1 MRITTKIIQNNSL
14 NNINT
19 NKLLQD
25 KLSQQMSTEK
35 KVNRPSDDPIVA
47 IRALRLR
54 TNVNQVTQYYE
65 KNVPDA
71 ESWLE
76 VTESALSS
84 MSEVV
89 TDMIS
94 QCTKGSNEDLT
105 TSDRETILTALKA
118 LRDEVYSTGNADYA
132 GRYIFTGYRTD
143 TPLTFEDATEK
154 KYSITEQVHNDKIDT
169 VTYVNSGKLLGLNES
184 NFDNTGLDE
193 NNQPIDGQIDYAGIS
208 EYQVSQTEV
217 YRMRLSYKD
226 VDDFGKDANDNDI
239 VNVGIQIW
247 DKDYQNDDGTTGA
260 YVDIKDFTGGI
271 DGNGTVV
278 TYKSVSIYDT
288 PNPYETM
295 SDGKAENGTEDNGVS
310 DANAVV
316 LVKET
321 GELLLGKNVYD
332 KLMSATDNPNTTVD
346 EAEIRL
352 TYEKSE
358 WENNDLR
365 PEHYFACKT
374 PKEGND
380 LTVGDNIEYNQSYL
394 EGISDED
401 KQTIE
406 YDVGLNQRIRVNT
419 TADEVFTHD
428 ISRDVED
435 MVKAMEDTVAMEK
448 QVQKLKKMLETADT
462 TNGDYET
469 VQKQLEAAE
478 KAFTFLNE
486 KTQQMFENGITK
498 MQKHLDA
505 VNFAVTENGTRGQ
518 KLELISNRLMSQK
531 TNFETLKSENEDI
544 DITDVAIKLSS
555 AELTYSSALMATGKV
570 LQNNLMNFI

>member
-14 NNINT
+14 SNINT

-89 TDMIS
+89 TDMIA

-105 TSDRETILTALKA
+105 TADRETILTALKA

-132 GRYIFTGYRTD
+132 GRFIFTGYRTD
-143 TPLTFEDATEK
+143 TPLTFTDAKTQE
-154 KYSITEQVHNDKIDT
+154 YTITEQIDNSKIDKI
-169 VTYVNSGKLLGLNES
+169 TYVDSGKILDINES
-184 NFDNTGLDE
+184 NFWHNGDNLDQNDQAMQNE
-193 NNQPIDGQIDYAGIS
+193 NDFSDVVETA
-208 EYQVSQTEV
+208 VSRSDI
-217 YRMRLSYKD
+217 YRIRLSYKD
-226 VDDFGKDANDNDI
+226 VDGFAENANGTL
-239 VNVGIQIW
+239 GIEIF
-247 DKDYQNDDGTTGA
+247 DKA
-260 YVDIKDFTGGI
+260 EVI
-271 DGNGTVV
+271 DGV
-278 TYKSVSIYDT
+278 TTLKYKDITTSNNYRVASLYDQ
-288 PNPYETM
+288 PNPYEAMT
-295 SDGKAENGTEDNGVS
+295 DGKPYEAGDGSKIS
-310 DANAVV
+310 DDDAIV
-316 LVKET
+316 LIKET

-332 KLMSATDNPNTTVD
+332 QLMAKTDEPKTSYN

-352 TYEKSE
+352 NYKKSE
-358 WENNDLR
+358 WKNNDLK
-365 PEHYFACKT
+365 PEHYFACSS
-374 PKEGND
+374 EGID
-380 LTVGDNIEYNQSYL
+380 YNQPYL
-394 EGISDED
+394 QGISDED

-435 MVKAMEDTVAMEK
+435 MIKSMEDTVAMEK
-448 QVQKLKKMLETADT
+448 QVTKLKKMLEAE
-462 TNGDYET
+462 GDVENRKVIET
-469 VQKQLEAAE
+469 QLTAAE

-531 TNFETLKSENEDI
+531 TNFETLRSENEDI

>member
-1 MRITTKIIQNNSL
+1 MRITTKVIQNNSL

-89 TDMIS
+89 TDMIA

-105 TSDRETILTALKA
+105 TGDRETILTALKA
-118 LRDEVYSTGNADYA
+118 LKDEVYSTGNADYA

-143 TPLTFEDATEK
+143 TPLTFGETTKQE
-154 KYSITEQVHNDKIDT
+154 YSITEQVDNRKIDKI
-169 VTYVNSGKLLGLNES
+169 TYVDSGCLLDINES
-184 NFDNTGLDE
+184 NFENTGTGD
-193 NNQPIDGQIDYAGIS
+193 PMKDYADVREQQITQS
-208 EYQVSQTEV
+208 EI
-217 YRMRLSYKD
+217 YRMRLSYND
-226 VDDFGKDANDNDI
+226 VDTIDKTQNPKPDENYSIQVWKSTTIDAEGNSIPVYGDLKDE
-239 VNVGIQIW
+239 VPGM
-247 DKDYQNDDGTTGA
+247 
-260 YVDIKDFTGGI
+260 
-271 DGNGTVV
+271 
-278 TYKSVSIYDT
+278 TYDSASIYDI
-288 PNPYETM
+288 PSPYEMMTK
-295 SDGKAENGTEDNGVS
+295 DENKNKVIII
-310 DANAVV
+310 
-316 LVKET
+316 KET
-321 GELLLGKNVYD
+321 GELLLGENVYN
-332 KLMSATDNPNTTVD
+332 KLMEKKDVASTTID
-346 EAEIRL
+346 EGEIRIE
-352 TYEKSE
+352 YKKSN
-358 WENNDLR
+358 WEESDLK
-365 PEHYFACKT
+365 PEHYFACT
-374 PKEGND
+374 G
-380 LTVGDNIEYNQSYL
+380 TVDGETVEYNQPYL
-394 EGISDED
+394 LGISDED

-435 MVKAMEDTVAMEK
+435 MVKAMEDTVAMQK
-448 QVQKLKKMLETADT
+448 QVEKFKKMLEKNEDPALTEMLE
-462 TNGDYET
+462 N
-469 VQKQLEAAE
+469 QLAAME

-505 VNFAVTENGTRGQ
+505 VNYAVTENGTRGQ

-531 TNFETLKSENEDI
+531 TNFETLRSENEDI
-544 DITDVAIKLSS
+544 DITEVAIKLSS

-570 LQNNLMNFI
+570 LQNSLMNFI

>member
-89 TDMIS
+89 TDMIA

-143 TPLTFEDATEK
+143 TPLTFTDAKEQ
-154 KYSITEQVHNDKIDT
+154 KYSITEQVDNSKIDKI
-169 VTYVNSGKLLGLNES
+169 TYVDSGDLMGLNES
-184 NFDNTGLDE
+184 NALAQGEVYKDIDE
-193 NNQPIDGQIDYAGIS
+193 QD
-208 EYQVSQTEV
+208 VSQSDI
-217 YRMRLSYKD
+217 YRIRLSYKD
-226 VDDFGKDANDNDI
+226 VESFANGA
-239 VNVGIQIW
+239 GIEIW
-247 DKDYQNDDGTTGA
+247 DQAKNDGKGA
-260 YVDIKDFTGGI
+260 YVDIKNVT
-271 DGNGTVV
+271 NGLLKDREARAV
-278 TYKSVSIYDT
+278 YKTASIYDT
-288 PNPYETM
+288 PNPYEMMT
-295 SDGKAENGTEDNGVS
+295 DGKADDGNDDKGES
-310 DANAVV
+310 DANSIV

-321 GELLLGKNVYD
+321 GELLIGKNVYD
-332 KLMSATDNPNTTVD
+332 KLMSLTDDPETTTN
-346 EAEIRL
+346 EGEIRL
-352 TYEKSE
+352 SYEKSK

-365 PEHYFACKT
+365 PEHYFACES
-374 PKEGND
+374 EGIN
-380 LTVGDNIEYNQSYL
+380 YNASYL

-435 MVKAMEDTVAMEK
+435 MIKAMEDTVAMEK
-448 QVQKLKKMLETADT
+448 QVNKLKKMLETADT
-462 TNGDYET
+462 ANGDYDT
-469 VQKQLEAAE
+469 IQKQLAAAE

-486 KTQQMFENGITK
+486 KTQQMFENGISK

>member
-1 MRITTKIIQNNSL
+1 MRITTKVIQNNSL
-14 NNINT
+14 QNINT

-35 KVNRPSDDPIVA
+35 KVTRPSDDPIVA

-89 TDMIS
+89 TDMIA

-143 TPLTFEDATEK
+143 TPLTFEDDKTQ
-154 KYSITEQVHNDKIDT
+154 KYTITEQVDNSKIDT
-169 VTYVNSGKLLGLNES
+169 LTFVDTGDILGINES
-184 NFDNTGLDE
+184 NFDQTGK
-193 NNQPIDGQIDYAGIS
+193 DGNGQTVGDGINYTDVN
-208 EYQVSQTEV
+208 EYEVEQTEV
-217 YRMRLSYKD
+217 YRMRLSYNN
-226 VDDFGKDANDNDI
+226 VDELQMGQNNI
-239 VNVGIQIW
+239 PNIGIQIW
-247 DKDYQNDDGTTGA
+247 DDTAKDYKDIAGNPQADYTTVSL
-260 YVDIKDFTGGI
+260 YDEP
-271 DGNGTVV
+271 
-278 TYKSVSIYDT
+278 YKNVGPDEIR
-288 PNPYETM
+288 
-295 SDGKAENGTEDNGVS
+295 
-310 DANAVV
+310 

-321 GELLLGKNVYD
+321 GELILGKNVYD
-332 KLMSATDNPNTTVD
+332 KLMSKTDDPETPEN
-346 EAEIRL
+346 EGEIRIK
-352 TYEKSE
+352 YEKSE
-358 WENNDLR
+358 WEGNDLR
-365 PEHYFACKT
+365 PEHYFACSSN
-374 PKEGND
+374 GID
-380 LTVGDNIEYNQSYL
+380 YNPDYL
-394 EGISDED
+394 NGISDEE

-406 YDVGLNQRIRVNT
+406 YDVGLNQTIRVNT

-435 MVKAMEDTVAMEK
+435 MVKAMEDTIAMEK
-448 QVQKLKKMLETADT
+448 QVTKLKKMVEENKDPDKAPILE
-462 TNGDYET
+462 
-469 VQKQLEAAE
+469 KQLAAAE
-478 KAFTFLNE
+478 KAFTLLNE
-486 KTQQMFENGITK
+486 KTQQIFETGITK

-531 TNFETLKSENEDI
+531 TNFETLRSENEDI

-570 LQNNLMNFI
+570 LQNNLINFI

>member
-1 MRITTKIIQNNSL
+1 MRITTKVIQNNSL
-14 NNINT
+14 SNINT

-35 KVNRPSDDPIVA
+35 KVSRPSDDPIVA

-89 TDMIS
+89 TDMIA

-105 TSDRETILTALKA
+105 TSDRETILTALKS

-132 GRYIFTGYRTD
+132 GRFIFTGYRTD
-143 TPLTFEDATEK
+143 TALTFGESTEQE
-154 KYSITEQVHNDKIDT
+154 YTITEQVDNSKIDT
-169 VTYVNSGKLLGLNES
+169 ITHVIAPELLDINES
-184 NFDNTGLDE
+184 NFTDDGTNNTV
-193 NNQPIDGQIDYAGIS
+193 DYAGVTEQQID
-208 EYQVSQTEV
+208 QIEV
-217 YRMRLSYKD
+217 YRMRLSYD
-226 VDDFGKDANDNDI
+226 NVMDADFE
-239 VNVGIQIW
+239 IQ
-247 DKDYQNDDGTTGA
+247 DYTGSP
-260 YVDIKDFTGGI
+260 I
-271 DGNGTVV
+271 
-278 TYKSVSIYDT
+278 
-288 PNPYETM
+288 EL
-295 SDGKAENGTEDNGVS
+295 DNGAKPAYRVAS
-310 DANAVV
+310 VYNDPYSSVKDDEVV
-316 LVKET
+316 MVKET
-321 GELLLGKNVYD
+321 GELLLGKDVYD
-332 KLMSATDNPNTTVD
+332 KLMAQKDVPTTT
-346 EAEIRL
+346 ENEGEIRIE
-352 TYEKSE
+352 YKKKD
-358 WENNDLR
+358 WESTDLR
-365 PEHYFACKT
+365 PEHYFACSS
-374 PKEGND
+374 EGID
-380 LTVGDNIEYNQSYL
+380 YNQDYL
-394 EGISDED
+394 KGISDEE

-435 MVKAMEDTVAMEK
+435 MVKAMEDTVAMQKQLEK
-448 QVQKLKKMLETADT
+448 FKKMLEENADPNLT
-462 TNGDYET
+462 ET
-469 VQKQLEAAE
+469 LENQVAAME
-478 KAFTFLNE
+478 KAFTLLNE

-498 MQKHLDA
+498 MQGHLDA

-531 TNFETLKSENEDI
+531 TNFETLRSENEDI
-544 DITDVAIKLSS
+544 DITEVAIKLSS

>member
-1 MRITTKIIQNNSL
+1 MRITTKVIQNNSL

-54 TNVNQVTQYYE
+54 TNVNQVSQYYE

-89 TDMIS
+89 TDMIT

-132 GRYIFTGYRTD
+132 GRFVFTGYRTD
-143 TPLTFEDATEK
+143 TPLTFGKATEQQ
-154 KYSITEQVHNDKIDT
+154 YSITEQVDSSKLDVI
-169 VTYVNSGKLLGLNES
+169 TYVKTGELLDINES
-184 NFDNTGLDE
+184 NYDSGAYGTVKEQGVTQNE
-193 NNQPIDGQIDYAGIS
+193 I
-208 EYQVSQTEV
+208 
-217 YRMRLSYKD
+217 YRMRLSYSD
-226 VDDFGKDANDNDI
+226 IEDFQ
-239 VNVGIQIW
+239 GIQINVHT
-247 DKDYQNDDGTTGA
+247 DTDANGNKIYELKDITEVLTDTG
-260 YVDIKDFTGGI
+260 YVTA
-271 DGNGTVV
+271 
-278 TYKSVSIYDT
+278 SIYDT
-288 PNPYETM
+288 PNPYEAM
-295 SDGKAENGTEDNGVS
+295 SDGQQSWQDATGKDISDEN
-310 DANAVV
+310 AIV

-321 GELLLGKNVYD
+321 GELLLGKNVYNQ
-332 KLMSATDNPNTTVD
+332 LMSQKD
-346 EAEIRL
+346 ELGSALNEGEIRL
-352 TYEKSE
+352 TYSKKN
-358 WENNDLR
+358 WNDTDLR
-365 PEHYFACKT
+365 PEHYFACSTQKDGKT
-374 PKEGND
+374 
-380 LTVGDNIEYNQSYL
+380 IEYNPDYL
-394 EGISDED
+394 KGISDEE

-406 YDVGLNQRIRVNT
+406 YDVGLNQRVRVNT
-419 TADEVFTHD
+419 TADEVFTHA

-435 MVKAMEDTVAMEK
+435 MIKAMEDTVAMQK
-448 QVQKLKKMLETADT
+448 QVEKFKKMLEEYDDPDQQVKEKLE
-462 TNGDYET
+462 N
-469 VQKQLEAAE
+469 QLAAME

-486 KTQQMFENGITK
+486 KTQKLFEGGITK

-531 TNFETLKSENEDI
+531 TNFETLRSENEDI
-544 DITDVAIKLSS
+544 DVTDVAIKLSS

-570 LQNNLMNFI
+570 LQNSLMNFI

>member
-1 MRITTKIIQNNSL
+1 MRITTKVIQNNSL
-14 NNINT
+14 TNINT

-35 KVNRPSDDPIVA
+35 KVSRPSDDPIVA

-89 TDMIS
+89 TDMIA

-105 TSDRETILTALKA
+105 TGDRETILTALKA

-132 GRYIFTGYRTD
+132 GRFIFTGYRTD
-143 TPLTFEDATEK
+143 TPLTFGESKEQ
-154 KYSITEQVHNDKIDT
+154 KYTITEQVDNTKLDT
-169 VTYVNSGKLLGLNES
+169 ITYVNSGELLEINES
-184 NFDNTGLDE
+184 NYLE
-193 NNQPIDGQIDYAGIS
+193 DGVKNDGSGDPDPTEKEYALVKEQEVTRS
-208 EYQVSQTEV
+208 EI
-217 YRMRLSYKD
+217 YRMRLSYND
-226 VDDFGKDANDNDI
+226 VADFAEGKNGSTL
-239 VNVGIQIW
+239 GIQVW
-247 DKDYQNDDGTTGA
+247 DKDKVNQDGTTGA
-260 YVDIKDFTGGI
+260 YVDITEVTGGL
-271 DGNGTVV
+271 DGNGTKAA
-278 TYKSVSIYDT
+278 YMSASIYDI

-295 SDGKAENGTEDNGVS
+295 TDGKPNVDAGGNVIEDGNGNPVS
-310 DANAVV
+310 DDDMII

-332 KLMSATDNPNTTVD
+332 RLMGATDNPKTTTN

-352 TYEKSE
+352 NYSKCLWKDT
-358 WENNDLR
+358 DLK
-365 PEHYFACKT
+365 PEHYFACSS
-374 PKEGND
+374 EGID
-380 LTVGDNIEYNQSYL
+380 YNQDYL
-394 EGISDED
+394 KGISDEE

-406 YDVGLNQRIRVNT
+406 YDVGLNQTIRVNT

-435 MVKAMEDTVAMEK
+435 MIKAMEDTVAMEK
-448 QVQKLKKMLETADT
+448 QLNKFKKMLEENTEPAYT
-462 TNGDYET
+462 ET
-469 VQKQLEAAE
+469 LENQIAAME
-478 KAFTFLNE
+478 KSFTFLNE
-486 KTQQMFENGITK
+486 KTQQMFESGITK

-531 TNFETLKSENEDI
+531 TNFETLRSENEDI
-544 DITDVAIKLSS
+544 DITEVAIKLSS

>member
-1 MRITTKIIQNNSL
+1 MRITTKIIQNNSV

-84 MSEVV
+84 MSEVI

-105 TSDRETILTALKA
+105 LSDREVILTALKA

-143 TPLTFEDATEK
+143 TPLTFTDTEK
-154 KYSITEQVHNDKIDT
+154 KEYTITEQIDNSKIDK
-169 VTYVNSGKLLGLNES
+169 VTYVGTDKLLDINES
-184 NFDNTGLDE
+184 NAATTSVSE
-193 NNQPIDGQIDYAGIS
+193 NAIS
-208 EYQVSQTEV
+208 TKDV
-217 YRMRLSYKD
+217 YRIRLSYKD
-226 VDDFGKDANDNDI
+226 VDDANVNIQVWDATVKDDKGNE
-239 VNVGIQIW
+239 VG
-247 DKDYQNDDGTTGA
+247 G
-260 YVDIKDFTGGI
+260 YVDISTLEGYSYDR
-271 DGNGTVV
+271 
-278 TYKSVSIYDT
+278 KSLYAT
-288 PNPYETM
+288 PSPYENVK
-295 SDGKAENGTEDNGVS
+295 D
-310 DANAVV
+310 DAIV
-316 LVKET
+316 LIKET
-321 GELLLGKNVYD
+321 GELLLGKNVYN
-332 KLMSATDNPNTTVD
+332 KLMTKTDDPTTTAN

-352 TYEKSE
+352 NYKKSN
-358 WENNDLR
+358 WENNDLK
-365 PEHYFACKT
+365 PEHYFACESGGIK
-374 PKEGND
+374 
-380 LTVGDNIEYNQSYL
+380 YNQDYL
-394 EGISDED
+394 QGISDED

-435 MVKAMEDTVAMEK
+435 LVRAMEDSIAMEK
-448 QVQKLKKMLETADT
+448 QVAMLKKMKEGGASVD
-462 TNGDYET
+462 
-469 VQKQLEAAE
+469 QQLAAAE
-478 KAFTFLNE
+478 KALTYLNE
-486 KTQQMFENGITK
+486 KTQQMFEGGISK

-505 VNFAVTENGTRGQ
+505 ANYAVTENGTRGQ
-518 KLELISNRLMSQK
+518 KLELIANRLMSQK

>member
-1 MRITTKIIQNNSL
+1 MRITTKVIQNNSL

-54 TNVNQVTQYYE
+54 TNVNQITQYYE

-89 TDMIS
+89 TDMIA

-143 TPLTFEDATEK
+143 TALTFGSDTKEEYT
-154 KYSITEQVHNDKIDT
+154 ITEQVDNSKIDM
-169 VTYVNSGKLLGLNES
+169 VTYVDSGDLLDIDAS
-184 NFDNTGLDE
+184 NYM
-193 NNQPIDGQIDYAGIS
+193 YAGDDTNGDGTPDSKMLKDIK
-208 EYQVSQTEV
+208 EQQIEQNEV
-217 YRMRLSYKD
+217 YRMRLSYDEVAKNAD
-226 VDDFGKDANDNDI
+226 
-239 VNVGIQIW
+239 
-247 DKDYQNDDGTTGA
+247 
-260 YVDIKDFTGGI
+260 
-271 DGNGTVV
+271 
-278 TYKSVSIYDT
+278 
-288 PNPYETM
+288 
-295 SDGKAENGTEDNGVS
+295 ENGNATFEIQVLDGDAHVKLTQVKDENGNT
-310 DANAVV
+310 ANVEYKTASVHDEPYKNV
-316 LVKET
+316 EPNQVILVKET
-321 GELLLGKNVYD
+321 GELLLGENVYHE
-332 KLMSATDNPNTTVD
+332 LMSRNDEISTTTKD
-346 EAEIRL
+346 EGEIRIV
-352 TYEKSE
+352 YKKDDWDSA
-358 WENNDLR
+358 DLR
-365 PEHYFACKT
+365 PEHYFHCVS
-374 PKEGND
+374 GG
-380 LTVGDNIEYNQSYL
+380 VEYNKNYK

-401 KQTIE
+401 KQSIE

-435 MVKAMEDTVAMEK
+435 MLRSMEDTVAMER
-448 QVQKLKKMLETADT
+448 QVNELKKIIEENVNATEEEKEVMQ
-462 TNGDYET
+462 N
-469 VQKQLEAAE
+469 QLAAAE

-486 KTQQMFENGITK
+486 KTQKIFESGITK

-505 VNFAVTENGTRGQ
+505 VNFAVTENGSRGQ

-531 TNFETLKSENEDI
+531 TNFETLRSENEDI
-544 DITDVAIKLSS
+544 DITEVAIKLSS

>member
-84 MSEVV
+84 MSEVI

-143 TPLTFEDATEK
+143 TPLTFEDAKEQ
-154 KYSITEQVHNDKIDT
+154 KYSITEQIDNGKIDK
-169 VTYVNSGKLLGLNES
+169 VTYVDSGNILDINES
-184 NFDNTGLDE
+184 NFGQNGKNDDGT
-193 NNQPIDGQIDYAGIS
+193 PIEGAVDYTSIS
-208 EYQVSQTEV
+208 EYQVNQSEV
-217 YRMRLSYKD
+217 HRIRLSYKEMD
-226 VDDFGKDANDNDI
+226 EFQQDAPNISLEICTDEIEEDGEKKPVFTDI
-239 VNVGIQIW
+239 KEIEINGTKPTYRCASVYDEPYKNVG
-247 DKDYQNDDGTTGA
+247 
-260 YVDIKDFTGGI
+260 
-271 DGNGTVV
+271 
-278 TYKSVSIYDT
+278 
-288 PNPYETM
+288 
-295 SDGKAENGTEDNGVS
+295 DNEI
-310 DANAVV
+310 V

-332 KLMSATDNPNTTVD
+332 KLMELSDVPTTSYN
-346 EAEIRL
+346 EAEIRV
-352 TYEKSE
+352 TYEKSK

-380 LTVGDNIEYNQSYL
+380 LNAGENIEYNQAYL

-435 MVKAMEDTVAMEK
+435 LVKSMEDTNAMEK
-448 QVQKLKKMLETADT
+448 QVAKLKKMLEEASTASKPT
-462 TNGDYET
+462 IE
-469 VQKQLEAAE
+469 KQLAAAE
-478 KAFTFLNE
+478 KAFTLLNE
-486 KTQQMFENGITK
+486 KTQQMFEGAISK
-498 MQKHLDA
+498 MQGHLDA

-531 TNFETLKSENEDI
+531 TNFETLRSENEDI

>member
-1 MRITTKIIQNNSL
+1 MRITTKVIQNNSL

-84 MSEVV
+84 MSEVI
-89 TDMIS
+89 TDMIA
-94 QCTKGSNEDLT
+94 QCTKGSNEDFT

-143 TPLTFEDATEK
+143 TPLTFEKDTEK
-154 KYSITEQVHNDKIDT
+154 KYSITEQVDNTKIDT
-169 VTYVNSGKLLGLNES
+169 VTHVNSLNILDINES
-184 NFDNTGLDE
+184 NYLENGTG
-193 NNQPIDGQIDYAGIS
+193 QGQNDFSIVS
-208 EYQVSQTEV
+208 EQSVTQSEV
-217 YRMRLSYKD
+217 YRIRLSYENID
-226 VDDFGKDANDNDI
+226 EFTLGANNNP
-239 VNVGIQIW
+239 VPYVGIQICTGTREVDGVKERIFTDMSNVEVDGT
-247 DKDYQNDDGTTGA
+247 DKATYRCASVYDNPYQNIG
-260 YVDIKDFTGGI
+260 
-271 DGNGTVV
+271 
-278 TYKSVSIYDT
+278 
-288 PNPYETM
+288 
-295 SDGKAENGTEDNGVS
+295 DNEI
-310 DANAVV
+310 V

-321 GELLLGKNVYD
+321 GEFLLGKNVYN
-332 KLMSATDNPNTTVD
+332 KLMSLKDKADTPID
-346 EAEIRL
+346 EGEIRL
-352 TYEKSE
+352 SYEKTNWGS
-358 WENNDLR
+358 NDLR
-365 PEHYFACKT
+365 PEHYYACET
-374 PKEGND
+374 PKEGLSLDVNEEEK
-380 LTVGDNIEYNQSYL
+380 IKYNKDYL
-394 EGISDED
+394 LGISDED

-406 YDVGLNQRIRVNT
+406 YDVGLNQTIRVNT

-435 MVKAMEDTVAMEK
+435 LVRAMEDSIAMEK
-448 QVQKLKKMLETADT
+448 QVEKLKKMLEEADPDP
-462 TNGDYET
+462 NKPDYATIE
-469 VQKQLEAAE
+469 KQLAAAE
-478 KAFTFLNE
+478 KALTYLNE
-486 KTQQMFENGITK
+486 KTQKMFEAGITK
-498 MQKHLDA
+498 MQGHLDA
-505 VNFAVTENGTRGQ
+505 VNYAVTENGTRGQ

-531 TNFETLKSENEDI
+531 TNFETLRSENEDI
-544 DITDVAIKLSS
+544 DITEVAIKLSS

-570 LQNNLMNFI
+570 LQNSLMNFI

>member
-143 TPLTFEDATEK
+143 TALTFTDTDKQEYT
-154 KYSITEQVHNDKIDT
+154 ITEQIDNSKIDT
-169 VTYVNSGKLLGLNES
+169 ITYVNSGNLLDINES
-184 NFDNTGLDE
+184 NFNQDGKDE
-193 NNQPIDGQIDYAGIS
+193 DGNNIDEVKYAEIN
-208 EYQVSQTEV
+208 EFDVSSTEV
-217 YRMRLSYKD
+217 YRMRLSYDDIKAATAGD
-226 VDDFGKDANDNDI
+226 FSIQVYKGEKTVDGRTVPEFQDLKEVLTAT
-239 VNVGIQIW
+239 
-247 DKDYQNDDGTTGA
+247 DYQVA
-260 YVDIKDFTGGI
+260 
-271 DGNGTVV
+271 
-278 TYKSVSIYDT
+278 SIYDA
-288 PNPYETM
+288 PSPY
-295 SDGKAENGTEDNGVS
+295 SNVGENQVIVIE
-310 DANAVV
+310 
-316 LVKET
+316 ET
-321 GELLLGKNVYD
+321 GEILLGKNVYNE
-332 KLMSATDNPNTTVD
+332 LMSKSDNPETNFD
-346 EAEIRL
+346 EGEIRIQ
-352 TYEKSE
+352 YKKEN

-365 PEHYFACKT
+365 PEHYFACSS
-374 PKEGND
+374 EGIN
-380 LTVGDNIEYNQSYL
+380 YNQAYL

-435 MVKAMEDTVAMEK
+435 MIKAMEDTVAMEK

>member
-1 MRITTKIIQNNSL
+1 MRITTKVIQNNSL

-54 TNVNQVTQYYE
+54 TNVNQVCQYYE

-84 MSEVV
+84 MSDVV
-89 TDMIS
+89 TDMIA

-105 TSDRETILTALKA
+105 TDDRETILTALKA

-143 TPLTFEDATEK
+143 TSLTFGETK
-154 KYSITEQVHNDKIDT
+154 KQEYSITEQVDST
-169 VTYVNSGKLLGLNES
+169 KLDVITHVKTGSLLDINES
-184 NFDNTGLDE
+184 NYTTTNYNGVTE
-193 NNQPIDGQIDYAGIS
+193 Q
-208 EYQVSQTEV
+208 QVEQNEV
-217 YRMRLSYKD
+217 YRMRLSYDD
-226 VDDFGKDANDNDI
+226 VMGTVAADGTADF
-239 VNVGIQIW
+239 GIQI
-247 DKDYQNDDGTTGA
+247 YTGTTTDAAGNTIPQFTDLKAVDLDGA
-260 YVDIKDFTGGI
+260 GQGAS
-271 DGNGTVV
+271 
-278 TYKSVSIYDT
+278 YKSASIYDAQ
-288 PNPYETM
+288 NPYENV
-295 SDGKAENGTEDNGVS
+295 GENDI
-310 DANAVV
+310 V

-332 KLMSATDNPNTTVD
+332 KLMEQKDNPSTTYN
-346 EAEIRL
+346 EGEIRL
-352 TYEKSE
+352 NYKKEN
-358 WENNDLR
+358 WENTDLR
-365 PEHYFACKT
+365 PEHYFACSS
-374 PKEGND
+374 EGID
-380 LTVGDNIEYNQSYL
+380 YNQDYL
-394 EGISDED
+394 KGISDED

-435 MVKAMEDTVAMEK
+435 MIQAMEETVAMQK
-448 QVQKLKKMLETADT
+448 QVEKFKKMLEENQDPALT
-462 TNGDYET
+462 ET
-469 VQKQLEAAE
+469 LENQLAAME

-486 KTQQMFENGITK
+486 KTQQMFESGISK
-498 MQKHLDA
+498 MQGHLDA

-531 TNFETLKSENEDI
+531 TNFETLRSENEDI

-570 LQNNLMNFI
+570 LQNSLMNFI

>member
-1 MRITTKIIQNNSL
+1 MRITTKVIQNNSL
-14 NNINT
+14 TNINT

-84 MSEVV
+84 MSEVI
-89 TDMIS
+89 TDMIAQS
-94 QCTKGSNEDLT
+94 TKGSNKYLT
-105 TSDRETILTALKA
+105 TGDRETILTALKA

-132 GRYIFTGYRTD
+132 GRFIFTGYRTD
-143 TPLTFEDATEK
+143 TPLTFGKTTTQE
-154 KYSITEQVHNDKIDT
+154 YSITEQVDKTKLDT
-169 VTYVNSGKLLGLNES
+169 ITYVDSGELLDINES
-184 NFDNTGLDE
+184 NYQE
-193 NNQPIDGQIDYAGIS
+193 DGKDVDGNPDATEKEYALVTEQDVTQSQI
-208 EYQVSQTEV
+208 
-217 YRMRLSYKD
+217 YRMRLSYDD
-226 VDDFGKDANDNDI
+226 VKELVAGNDI
-239 VNVGIQIW
+239 AGIQFW
-247 DKDYQNDDGTTGA
+247 DKNQGKFVSAANNYREA
-260 YVDIKDFTGGI
+260 
-271 DGNGTVV
+271 
-278 TYKSVSIYDT
+278 SIYAE
-288 PNPYETM
+288 PNPYKAMEGETD
-295 SDGKAENGTEDNGVS
+295 S
-310 DANAVV
+310 VV

-321 GELLLGKNVYD
+321 GELLLSKDVYD
-332 KLMSATDNPNTTVD
+332 KLMATADDPTTPIN
-346 EAEIRL
+346 EGEIRL
-352 TYEKSE
+352 NYKKEN
-358 WENNDLR
+358 WEGTDLK
-365 PEHYFACKT
+365 PEHYFACSTKVDNKT
-374 PKEGND
+374 IN
-380 LTVGDNIEYNQSYL
+380 YNQDYL
-394 EGISDED
+394 RGISDEE

-406 YDVGLNQRIRVNT
+406 YDVGLNQTIRVNT

-435 MVKAMEDTVAMEK
+435 MIQAMEDTVAMEK
-448 QVQKLKKMLETADT
+448 QVEKFKKMIEDDPH
-462 TNGDYET
+462 NDDVGIW
-469 VQKQLEAAE
+469 KNQLAAME

-486 KTQQMFENGITK
+486 KTQKMFENGITK

-531 TNFETLKSENEDI
+531 TNFETLRSENEDI
-544 DITDVAIKLSS
+544 DITEVAIKLSS

>member
-1 MRITTKIIQNNSL
+1 MRITTKVIQNNSL

-54 TNVNQVTQYYE
+54 TNVNQVNQYYE
-65 KNVPDA
+65 KNAPDA
-71 ESWLE
+71 KSWLE

-89 TDMIS
+89 TDMIA

-105 TSDRETILTALKA
+105 TEDRETILTALKA

-132 GRYIFTGYRTD
+132 GRFIFSGYRTD
-143 TPLTFEDATEK
+143 TALTFGETTKQEYTITEQVDSSKLDILTHVKTGDLLDLNETNFDDDGTNGTEDYT
-154 KYSITEQVHNDKIDT
+154 SITEQQVEQT
-169 VTYVNSGKLLGLNES
+169 
-184 NFDNTGLDE
+184 
-193 NNQPIDGQIDYAGIS
+193 QI
-208 EYQVSQTEV
+208 
-217 YRMRLSYKD
+217 YRMRLSYDD
-226 VDDFGKDANDNDI
+226 VADFA
-239 VNVGIQIW
+239 
-247 DKDYQNDDGTTGA
+247 
-260 YVDIKDFTGGI
+260 
-271 DGNGTVV
+271 
-278 TYKSVSIYDT
+278 
-288 PNPYETM
+288 
-295 SDGKAENGTEDNGVS
+295 KAENGATLGIQVWTGTTVEDGKTVS
-310 DANAVV
+310 VFKDLKEVMPTVSYSCESIHNNPYESVGADDIV

-321 GELLLGKNVYD
+321 GELLLGENVYNE
-332 KLMSATDNPNTTVD
+332 LMAQKDVPGTPYN
-346 EAEIRL
+346 EGEIRL
-352 TYEKSE
+352 NYKKEE
-358 WENNDLR
+358 WTDTDLR
-365 PEHYFACKT
+365 PEHYFACKMT
-374 PKEGND
+374 ENPG
-380 LTVGDNIEYNQSYL
+380 TVDEKTISYNEDYL
-394 EGISDED
+394 KGISDED

-419 TADEVFTHD
+419 TADEVFTHA

-435 MVKAMEDTVAMEK
+435 MIRSMEDTVAMQK
-448 QVQKLKKMLETADT
+448 QVEKFTKLLEDKKLEENPDQGEITALE
-462 TNGDYET
+462 N
-469 VQKQLEAAE
+469 QLAAME

-486 KTQQMFENGITK
+486 KTQKMFEGGISK
-498 MQKHLDA
+498 MQGHLDA

-518 KLELISNRLMSQK
+518 KLELITNRLMSQK
-531 TNFETLKSENEDI
+531 TNFETLRSENEDI

>member
-84 MSEVV
+84 MSEVI
-89 TDMIS
+89 TDMIA
-94 QCTKGSNEDLT
+94 QCTKGSNKDLT

-143 TPLTFEDATEK
+143 TPLTFEDAKEQ
-154 KYSITEQVHNDKIDT
+154 KYSITEQIDNSKIDK
-169 VTYVNSGKLLGLNES
+169 VTYVDSGNILDINES
-184 NFDNTGLDE
+184 NFNQNGKDNDG
-193 NNQPIDGQIDYAGIS
+193 NQIDGAVDYTSVS
-208 EYQVSQTEV
+208 EYQVNQSEV
-217 YRMRLSYKD
+217 HRIRLSYKD
-226 VDDFGKDANDNDI
+226 MDEFQQDAPNISLEICTGEIVEDGEKKPVFTDI
-239 VNVGIQIW
+239 KEIEINGTKPTYRCASVYDEPYRNVG
-247 DKDYQNDDGTTGA
+247 
-260 YVDIKDFTGGI
+260 
-271 DGNGTVV
+271 
-278 TYKSVSIYDT
+278 
-288 PNPYETM
+288 
-295 SDGKAENGTEDNGVS
+295 DNEII
-310 DANAVV
+310 

-321 GELLLGKNVYD
+321 GELLLGQNVYD
-332 KLMSATDNPNTTVD
+332 KLMELSDVPTTSYN
-346 EAEIRL
+346 EAEIRV
-352 TYEKSE
+352 TYEKSK

-365 PEHYFACKT
+365 PEHYFACSSN
-374 PKEGND
+374 GVD
-380 LTVGDNIEYNQSYL
+380 YNQSYL
-394 EGISDED
+394 QGISDEE

-435 MVKAMEDTVAMEK
+435 LVKSMEDTIAMEK
-448 QVQKLKKMLETADT
+448 QVAKLKKMLETADT

-469 VQKQLEAAE
+469 VQKQLAAAE
-478 KAFTFLNE
+478 KAFTYLNE

-498 MQKHLDA
+498 MQGHLDA

-531 TNFETLKSENEDI
+531 TNFETLRSENEDI

>member
-1 MRITTKIIQNNSL
+1 MNSTEQELIDRLIDLSFAEDIGDGDHTTLSCIPATAMGKS
-14 NNINT
+14 
-19 NKLLQD
+19 KLL
-25 KLSQQMSTEK
+25 
-35 KVNRPSDDPIVA
+35 I
-47 IRALRLR
+47 
-54 TNVNQVTQYYE
+54 
-65 KNVPDA
+65 
-71 ESWLE
+71 
-76 VTESALSS
+76 
-84 MSEVV
+84 
-89 TDMIS
+89 
-94 QCTKGSNEDLT
+94 
-105 TSDRETILTALKA
+105 
-118 LRDEVYSTGNADYA
+118 
-132 GRYIFTGYRTD
+132 
-143 TPLTFEDATEK
+143 
-154 KYSITEQVHNDKIDT
+154 
-169 VTYVNSGKLLGLNES
+169 
-184 NFDNTGLDE
+184 
-193 NNQPIDGQIDYAGIS
+193 
-208 EYQVSQTEV
+208 
-217 YRMRLSYKD
+217 
-226 VDDFGKDANDNDI
+226 
-239 VNVGIQIW
+239 
-247 DKDYQNDDGTTGA
+247 
-260 YVDIKDFTGGI
+260 
-271 DGNGTVV
+271 
-278 TYKSVSIYDT
+278 
-288 PNPYETM
+288 
-295 SDGKAENGTEDNGVS
+295 
-310 DANAVV
+310 
-316 LVKET
+316 KET

-332 KLMSATDNPNTTVD
+332 KLMSLKDDPETTTS
-346 EAEIRL
+346 EGEIRL
-352 TYEKSE
+352 SYEKSK

-380 LTVGDNIEYNQSYL
+380 LNAGDNIEYNQSYL
-394 EGISDED
+394 QGISDED

-448 QVQKLKKMLETADT
+448 QVNKLKKMLEEA
-462 TNGDYET
+462 GPET
-469 VQKQLEAAE
+469 KTLIEKQLAAAE

>member
-1 MRITTKIIQNNSL
+1 MRITTKVIQNNSL

-54 TNVNQVTQYYE
+54 TNVNQVSQYYE

-89 TDMIS
+89 TDMIA

-132 GRYIFTGYRTD
+132 GRFVFTGYRTD
-143 TPLTFEDATEK
+143 TPLTFGKATEQQ
-154 KYSITEQVHNDKIDT
+154 YSITEQVDSSKLDVI
-169 VTYVNSGKLLGLNES
+169 TYVKTGELLDINES
-184 NFDNTGLDE
+184 NYDSGAYDTVKEQGVTQNE
-193 NNQPIDGQIDYAGIS
+193 I
-208 EYQVSQTEV
+208 
-217 YRMRLSYKD
+217 YRMRLSYSD
-226 VDDFGKDANDNDI
+226 IEDFE
-239 VNVGIQIW
+239 GIQINVHTGT
-247 DKDYQNDDGTTGA
+247 DANGNKIYELKDITEVLTDTG
-260 YVDIKDFTGGI
+260 YVTA
-271 DGNGTVV
+271 
-278 TYKSVSIYDT
+278 SIYDI
-288 PNPYETM
+288 PNPYEAM
-295 SDGKAENGTEDNGVS
+295 SDGQQSWQDATGKDISDEN
-310 DANAVV
+310 AIV

-321 GELLLGKNVYD
+321 GELLLGKNVYNQ
-332 KLMSATDNPNTTVD
+332 LMSQKD
-346 EAEIRL
+346 ELGSALNEGEIRL
-352 TYEKSE
+352 TYSKKN
-358 WENNDLR
+358 WNDTDLR
-365 PEHYFACKT
+365 PEHYFACSTQKDGKT
-374 PKEGND
+374 
-380 LTVGDNIEYNQSYL
+380 IEYNPDYL
-394 EGISDED
+394 KGISDEE

-406 YDVGLNQRIRVNT
+406 YDVGLNQRVRVNT

-435 MVKAMEDTVAMEK
+435 MVRAMEDTVAMQK
-448 QVQKLKKMLETADT
+448 QVEKFKKMLEEYD
-462 TNGDYET
+462 DPDQQVKET
-469 VQKQLEAAE
+469 LENQLAAME

-486 KTQQMFENGITK
+486 KTQKLFEGGITK
-498 MQKHLDA
+498 MQKHLDV

-518 KLELISNRLMSQK
+518 KLELISNRLMNQK
-531 TNFETLKSENEDI
+531 TNFETLRSENEDI
-544 DITDVAIKLSS
+544 DVTDVAIKLSS

-570 LQNNLMNFI
+570 LQNSLMNFI

>member
-1 MRITTKIIQNNSL
+1 MRITTKVIQNNSL

-54 TNVNQVTQYYE
+54 TNVNQVSQYYE

-84 MSEVV
+84 MGEVV
-89 TDMIS
+89 TDMIA

-105 TSDRETILTALKA
+105 TNDRETILTALKA

-132 GRYIFTGYRTD
+132 GRFVFTGYRTD
-143 TPLTFEDATEK
+143 TPLTFGKATEQQ
-154 KYSITEQVHNDKIDT
+154 YSITEQVDSSKLDVI
-169 VTYVNSGKLLGLNES
+169 TYVKTGELLDINES
-184 NFDNTGLDE
+184 NYNGGAYDTVKEQGVT
-193 NNQPIDGQIDYAGIS
+193 QS
-208 EYQVSQTEV
+208 EI
-217 YRMRLSYKD
+217 YRMRLSYS
-226 VDDFGKDANDNDI
+226 DI
-239 VNVGIQIW
+239 EALELDKNGQGIGIQYW
-247 DKDYQNDDGTTGA
+247 DDTAGDFVSVTSSDKYVTT
-260 YVDIKDFTGGI
+260 
-271 DGNGTVV
+271 
-278 TYKSVSIYDT
+278 SIYAT
-288 PNPYETM
+288 TNPYEAMT
-295 SDGKAENGTEDNGVS
+295 DGTY
-310 DANAVV
+310 DADAVV

-321 GELLLGKNVYD
+321 GELLLGKNVYN
-332 KLMSATDNPNTTVD
+332 KLMGQKDTLGTARN
-346 EAEIRL
+346 EGEIRL
-352 TYEKSE
+352 NYTKKNWSDT
-358 WENNDLR
+358 DLR
-365 PEHYFACKT
+365 PEHYFACKVT
-374 PKEGND
+374 ENPG
-380 LTVGDNIEYNQSYL
+380 TVDEKTISYNPDYL
-394 EGISDED
+394 EGISDEE

-406 YDVGLNQRIRVNT
+406 YDVGLNQRVRVNT
-419 TADEVFTHD
+419 TADEVFTHA

-435 MVKAMEDTVAMEK
+435 MIKAMEDTVAMQK
-448 QVQKLKKMLETADT
+448 QVEKFKKMLEEYDDPDQQVKEKLE
-462 TNGDYET
+462 N
-469 VQKQLEAAE
+469 QLAAME

-486 KTQQMFENGITK
+486 KTQKLFEGGITK

-531 TNFETLKSENEDI
+531 TNFETLRSENEDI
-544 DITDVAIKLSS
+544 DVTDVAIKLSS

-570 LQNNLMNFI
+570 LQNSLMNFI

>member
-1 MRITTKIIQNNSL
+1 MRITTKVIQNNSL
-14 NNINT
+14 SNINT

-35 KVNRPSDDPIVA
+35 KVSRPSDDPIVA

-54 TNVNQVTQYYE
+54 TNVNQVTQYYK

-89 TDMIS
+89 TDMIA

-105 TSDRETILTALKA
+105 TGDRETILTALKA

-143 TPLTFEDATEK
+143 TPLTFGETTKQE
-154 KYSITEQVHNDKIDT
+154 YTITEQVDNSKIDT
-169 VTYVNSGKLLGLNES
+169 ITHVIAPKLLDINES
-184 NFDNTGLDE
+184 NFAD
-193 NNQPIDGQIDYAGIS
+193 DGKDAQGNVVQGEVDYASVTEQQIDQI
-208 EYQVSQTEV
+208 EV
-217 YRMRLSYKD
+217 YRIRLSYD
-226 VDDFGKDANDNDI
+226 NVMDADYE
-239 VNVGIQIW
+239 IQLY
-247 DKDYQNDDGTTGA
+247 DGTKLTEVDDGT
-260 YVDIKDFTGGI
+260 
-271 DGNGTVV
+271 GNNTKAQVN
-278 TYKSVSIYDT
+278 YKRISIYE
-288 PNPYETM
+288 NPYE
-295 SDGKAENGTEDNGVS
+295 SVNPND
-310 DANAVV
+310 VV

-332 KLMSATDNPNTTVD
+332 KLMAQKDVATTSEK
-346 EAEIRL
+346 EAEIRIE
-352 TYEKSE
+352 YKKND
-358 WENNDLR
+358 WEGTDLR
-365 PEHYFACKT
+365 PEHYFACSS
-374 PKEGND
+374 EGID
-380 LTVGDNIEYNQSYL
+380 YNQNYL
-394 EGISDED
+394 EGISDEE

-406 YDVGLNQRIRVNT
+406 YDVGLNQTIRVNT

-435 MVKAMEDTVAMEK
+435 MIKAMEDTVAMQK
-448 QVQKLKKMLETADT
+448 QVEKFKKMLEENKDPALT
-462 TNGDYET
+462 ET
-469 VQKQLEAAE
+469 LENQVAAME

-498 MQKHLDA
+498 MQGHLDA

-531 TNFETLKSENEDI
+531 TNFETLRSENEDI
-544 DITDVAIKLSS
+544 DITEVAIKLSS

>member
-84 MSEVV
+84 MSEVI
-89 TDMIS
+89 TDMIA
-94 QCTKGSNEDLT
+94 QCTKGSNKDLT

-143 TPLTFEDATEK
+143 TPLTFEDAKEQ
-154 KYSITEQVHNDKIDT
+154 KYSITEQIDNSKIDK
-169 VTYVNSGKLLGLNES
+169 VTYVDSGNILDINES
-184 NFDNTGLDE
+184 NFNQNGKDNDG
-193 NNQPIDGQIDYAGIS
+193 NQIDGAVDYTSVS
-208 EYQVSQTEV
+208 EYQVNQSEV
-217 YRMRLSYKD
+217 HRIRLSYKD
-226 VDDFGKDANDNDI
+226 MDEFQQDAPNISLEICTGEIVEDGEKKPVFTDI
-239 VNVGIQIW
+239 KEIEINGTKPTYRCASVYDEPYRNVG
-247 DKDYQNDDGTTGA
+247 
-260 YVDIKDFTGGI
+260 
-271 DGNGTVV
+271 
-278 TYKSVSIYDT
+278 
-288 PNPYETM
+288 
-295 SDGKAENGTEDNGVS
+295 DNEII
-310 DANAVV
+310 

-321 GELLLGKNVYD
+321 GELLLGQNVYD
-332 KLMSATDNPNTTVD
+332 KLMELSDVPTTSYN
-346 EAEIRL
+346 EAEIRV
-352 TYEKSE
+352 TYEKSK

-365 PEHYFACKT
+365 PEHYFACSSN
-374 PKEGND
+374 GVD
-380 LTVGDNIEYNQSYL
+380 YNQSYL
-394 EGISDED
+394 QGISDEE

-435 MVKAMEDTVAMEK
+435 LVKSMEDTIAMEK
-448 QVQKLKKMLETADT
+448 QVAKLKKMLETADT

-469 VQKQLEAAE
+469 VQKQLAAAE
-478 KAFTFLNE
+478 KAFTYLNE
-486 KTQQMFENGITK
+486 KTQQMFEKGITK
-498 MQKHLDA
+498 MQGHLDA

-531 TNFETLKSENEDI
+531 TNFETLRSENEDI

-555 AELTYSSALMATGKV
+555 AKLTYSSALMATGKV

>member
-1 MRITTKIIQNNSL
+1 MRITTKVIQNNSL
-14 NNINT
+14 TNINT

-54 TNVNQVTQYYE
+54 TNVNQITQYYE

-89 TDMIS
+89 TDMIA

-105 TSDRETILTALKA
+105 TGDRETILTALKA

-143 TPLTFEDATEK
+143 TPLTFEDTTEQE
-154 KYSITEQVHNDKIDT
+154 YTITEQVDNSKIDKI
-169 VTYVNSGKLLGLNES
+169 TYVDSGELLDINES
-184 NFDNTGLDE
+184 NYTNDGTGNTQ
-193 NNQPIDGQIDYAGIS
+193 NYAGVKEQDIT
-208 EYQVSQTEV
+208 QTEI
-217 YRMRLSYKD
+217 YRMRLSYDD
-226 VDDFGKDANDNDI
+226 VMGTVAADGTADFGIQLYDGTKLTQVTDENRTKQNVSYKAVSVYDDPYKSVNDNDI
-239 VNVGIQIW
+239 
-247 DKDYQNDDGTTGA
+247 
-260 YVDIKDFTGGI
+260 
-271 DGNGTVV
+271 
-278 TYKSVSIYDT
+278 
-288 PNPYETM
+288 
-295 SDGKAENGTEDNGVS
+295 
-310 DANAVV
+310 V

-321 GELLLGKNVYD
+321 GELLLGKNVYN
-332 KLMSATDNPNTTVD
+332 KLMEQKDVATTPEN

-352 TYEKSE
+352 VYKKKD
-358 WENNDLR
+358 WEGTDLR
-365 PEHYFACKT
+365 PEHYFACSS
-374 PKEGND
+374 EGIDYN
-380 LTVGDNIEYNQSYL
+380 GDYL
-394 EGISDED
+394 NGISDEE

-435 MVKAMEDTVAMEK
+435 MVKAMEDTVAMQK
-448 QVQKLKKMLETADT
+448 QVEKFKKMLEENKDPALT
-462 TNGDYET
+462 ET
-469 VQKQLEAAE
+469 LENQLAAME

-498 MQKHLDA
+498 MQGHLDA

-531 TNFETLKSENEDI
+531 TNFETLRSENEDI
-544 DITDVAIKLSS
+544 DITEVAIKLSS

-570 LQNNLMNFI
+570 LQNSLMNFI